1 MRSGCVKTPCVPTKQ
16 AQKYRPLF
24 RRYENHNRTL
34 SSTQT
39 YQAAP
44 TNAAIVIA
52 IARSFL
58 RSSATPM
65 LEAGLLR
72 RSEDAEQNQKS
83 KCRGLQGRELSG
95 QGLEFSVKFCVKF

>member
-1 MRSGCVKTPCVPTKQ
+1 
-16 AQKYRPLF
+16 
-24 RRYENHNRTL
+24 
-34 SSTQT
+34 
-39 YQAAP
+39 
-44 TNAAIVIA
+44 
-52 IARSFL
+52 
-58 RSSATPM
+58 M